1 MKLHS
6 KIRFFCPLIALFSCM
21 VLMLQAHALLSA
33 PVIGLLAFLLVQ
45 WLYNTTRQPRHPD
58 GSKELEQMTSAQ
70 MNDPALAGAAARGGD
85 RGGAFMPTRDI
96 RANDLQRTTVGS
108 WLIVCLTLL
117 GSLVQIADQV
127 DTLTFHT
134 ITPFLPYILW
144 IAAGMLIERMDLHQE
159 RQGKKLGPIP
169 ILLLL
174 LPICFLLFITDLPLV
189 GYVVTGEGDADTARG
204 TFTLY
209 PKWDSIAITGIDIGE
224 DPHLC
229 AAPDDPLHFTYD
241 HYGTTQMAV
250 HYRFLGMERTYHFD
264 ITIYPRT
271 VSGKPY
277 AWDRI
282 LQTDEFGGR
291 VQGDLMEPPEK

>member
-108 WLIVCLTLL
+108 WLSVCLTLL
-117 GSLVQIADQV
+117 GSIGQADPYLHSGPM
-127 DTLTFHT
+127 TLE
-134 ITPFLPYILW
+134 PYRLYALW
-144 IAAGMLIERMDLHQE
+144 IVLLFLCERVALWQE
-159 RQGKKLGPIP
+159 R
-169 ILLLL
+169 
-174 LPICFLLFITDLPLV
+174 
-189 GYVVTGEGDADTARG
+189 R
-204 TFTLY
+204 
-209 PKWDSIAITGIDIGE
+209 
-224 DPHLC
+224 
-229 AAPDDPLHFTYD
+229 
-241 HYGTTQMAV
+241 
-250 HYRFLGMERTYHFD
+250 
-264 ITIYPRT
+264 
-271 VSGKPY
+271 
-277 AWDRI
+277 
-282 LQTDEFGGR
+282 
-291 VQGDLMEPPEK
+291 